1 MKKMKKVK
9 EFAQGKYVAEDDT
22 FKITNFMVERYRRK
36 EAYKNLPQYKNL
48 SDAELD
54 NIVKREAADIVK
66 NTVPNYGFV
75 GPAVKTARLLPIGN
89 FMSFPSEMLRTSTNI
104 VELGLKEMRH
114 SKKVIGSNVSP
125 IVYEV
130 GKGLVA
136 NDNPLYAIGAKRLV
150 GMATFTTG
158 VPIALTEGAKA
169 LYDVT
174 DEELS
179 ALRRFVPEWSK
190 NSTLIPV
197 RDEETGDLRYID
209 FSHSNAYDV
218 LSRPFRTVFNNVME
232 GQQTDQQILQSFV
245 KGAGEAGAEI
255 MNPFISESIWT
266 EAVGDLTV
274 RGGRTKDGRQLYTD
288 QTPAGDRVALT
299 FLHLGEA
306 LAPSYR
312 QFQRLGQAAFG
323 TPDKRGEILDIGPE
337 LGGLMGLRP
346 IKVDP
351 ERSMGFKIGDF
362 QRGIR
367 NSRREFTGGFFGLL
381 RGGSINPEDVI
392 DKYVKSNRARFYVM
406 QNMYKDLQAAE
417 TLGVDKGTLSKLFQ
431 DRQIGRKAFNAI
443 NNGRFIPYFP
453 SRDILARFNEIA
465 RDLGEPNAY
474 ISASPDILDIRQQL
488 LETGLGARFAI
499 GGHVIGPQLS
509 RSLKETLPI
518 LKDIDVQMK
527 QLSLDDEFNI
537 DVKDYITE
545 EEIVTPPLPP
555 QPQPNQKV
563 VMPPNPLQPINDG
576 LTPTERALLSPEEQT
591 MRLKQR
597 GFIT

>member
-1 MKKMKKVK
+1 
-9 EFAQGKYVAEDDT
+9 
-22 FKITNFMVERYRRK
+22 
-36 EAYKNLPQYKNL
+36 
-48 SDAELD
+48 
-54 NIVKREAADIVK
+54 
-66 NTVPNYGFV
+66 
-75 GPAVKTARLLPIGN
+75 
-89 FMSFPSEMLRTSTNI
+89 
-104 VELGLKEMRH
+104 
-114 SKKVIGSNVSP
+114 
-125 IVYEV
+125 
-130 GKGLVA
+130 
-136 NDNPLYAIGAKRLV
+136 
-150 GMATFTTG
+150 MATFTTG

-179 ALRRFVPEWSK
+179 SLRRFVPEWSK
-190 NSTLIPV
+190 NSTLIPI

-232 GQQTDQQILQSFV
+232 GQRTDQQILQSFIN
-245 KGAGEAGAEI
+245 GAGEAGAEI

-306 LAPSYR
+306 LAPSYK
-312 QFQRLGQAAFG
+312 QFQRIGQASFG
-323 TPDKRGEILDIGPE
+323 TPDKRGEVLDIGPE

-381 RGGSINPEDVI
+381 RGGSIDPEDVVDRYI
-392 DKYVKSNRARFYVM
+392 KSNRARFKVM
-406 QNMYKDLQAAE
+406 QNMYKDIKAAE
-417 TLGVDKGTLSKLFQ
+417 TLGVSRSVLSKQFQ
-431 DRQIGRKAFNAI
+431 DRQIGQAAFNSLER
-443 NNGRFIPYFP
+443 GRFIPYYP
-453 SRDILARFNEIA
+453 SEDILKRFSDIA
-465 RDLGEPNAY
+465 RDLSEPNAFV
-474 ISASPDILDIRQQL
+474 SSRPEILDIRRDL
-488 LETGLGARFAI
+488 LRTGLDQRFAV
-499 GGHVIGPQLS
+499 GGHVLGPQLS
-509 RSLKETLPI
+509 NSLKESIPI
-518 LKDIDVQMK
+518 LQDINKQMR
-527 QLSLDDEFNI
+527 QLSLEDEFSV
-537 DVKDYITE
+537 DVRGYFQE